1 MILREFSSTPT
12 QSINKLN
19 QRLNEQYGITV
30 KQRVYTKSKLEALR
44 ENALKNI
51 QRLKLEN
58 HKFQLDPDYAKYLG
72 VKDITEI
79 MLREGMY
86 RNGRAYR
93 EAEEFIREMFM
104 SLVDEGY
111 GDVEAKMETLNRC
124 RQRPDSLADSVYE
137 EIMERCMMEMT
148 SAGGMAMLEDDE
160 EGAPSGN
167 IHEQIRQILDQGGR
181 VISQAMGRVGEV
193 TGVSDDGASVK
204 IISLSSGRTAF
215 TSFLDGDPVV
225 LQQQSN
231 GDWYIEN
238 IEQELEEDGYGP
250 GIDEGEIR
258 DWITSNAGNGAG
270 LSQISENEYEYV
282 IEVYVPNHD
291 DDNEVLAGPFRELLW
306 EICEEIGCVDV
317 QGPEFTHSHNDAE
330 YWSWRLMK
338 DIGSEEMYEAGGTQ
352 EEQIRAV
359 INQYP
364 KEFDAF
370 VHDTSE
376 DYSNF
381 VAAMTDLLRDEM
393 PIGVQ
398 NGDEGSAEDYILSVL
413 EDLGLVP
420 HSEDAPL
427 EEELAD
433 DWHRFKVWIVP
444 VPATVYDGKYYDYK
458 YAPLKLIDGH
468 NGVDSAESAVAWAM
482 NNPEKVYAAFR
493 NVKTQSGR
501 RYVAHPVEDNM
512 FVDRIAIAR
521 PSEISTRNLERLAV
535 RSPNFDPAMLDNA
548 GEPQENTM
556 TADEI
561 IRENV
566 NVDEA
571 EVVMALRAQSNI
583 LADQIEKLG
592 RMINEDL
599 IKITEQISNEMG
611 QDTAAAVQSAV
622 TDALQ
627 QHLESA
633 RSAKEAMDEVVSSVA
648 QGQAPGVASPDLD
661 AEEPGGDMPDMD
673 LDLDDEFGDEEMG
686 DEEGADINEP
696 AASGPTDEPMGR
708 REI

>member
-167 IHEQIRQILDQGGR
+167 IHEQIRQILAQNGR

-193 TGVSDDGASVK
+193 IEVSNDGASVK
-204 IISLSSGRTAF
+204 IISLSSGRTAT

-238 IEQELEEDGYGP
+238 VEQELEEDGYGP
-250 GIDEGEIR
+250 GISEAEIS

-270 LSQISENEYEYV
+270 LRRISENEYEYV

-317 QGPEFTHSHNDAE
+317 QGPEFTDSGSESGRPVE

-370 VHDTSE
+370 VHDTGK
-376 DYSNF
+376 DYSSF

-398 NGDEGSAEDYILSVL
+398 NGDEGSAEHYIWGVL
-413 EDLGLVP
+413 EDLGLV
-420 HSEDAPL
+420 
-427 EEELAD
+427 
-433 DWHRFKVWIVP
+433 K
-444 VPATVYDGKYYDYK
+444 
-458 YAPLKLIDGH
+458 
-468 NGVDSAESAVAWAM
+468 
-482 NNPEKVYAAFR
+482 
-493 NVKTQSGR
+493 
-501 RYVAHPVEDNM
+501 
-512 FVDRIAIAR
+512 
-521 PSEISTRNLERLAV
+521 ISQ
-535 RSPNFDPAMLDNA
+535 
-548 GEPQENTM
+548 PQENTM

-561 IRENV
+561 IREDV

>member
-93 EAEEFIREMFM
+93 EAEEFIRETFM
-104 SLVDEGY
+104 GLIDVGYVD
-111 GDVEAKMETLNRC
+111 AAARSETLNRC

-167 IHEQIRQILDQGGR
+167 IHEQIRQILGQRGR

-193 TGVSDDGASVK
+193 IGVSDDGASVK

-238 IEQELEEDGYGP
+238 VGQDTYMQEEGGGKTTLDRLVDEAKDLIEEGGLDRYNDLYKLPNGPALAFAYRLFTLQVMRGGFSLFFDNGYGADGFISKLQDALAQFGGPVAEMVERADQVFRQFEEDYAEAQRMGDENEAEYAYEVRDEALDSLDSQFYQVSDRLENEAVAWFEQNFGSSNAAPLEEDL
-250 GIDEGEIR
+250 EQSLR
-258 DWITSNAGNGAG
+258 D
-270 LSQISENEYEYV
+270 Q
-282 IEVYVPNHD
+282 
-291 DDNEVLAGPFRELLW
+291 
-306 EICEEIGCVDV
+306 VD
-317 QGPEFTHSHNDAE
+317 Q
-330 YWSWRLMK
+330 
-338 DIGSEEMYEAGGTQ
+338 
-352 EEQIRAV
+352 V
-359 INQYP
+359 INAYP
-364 KEFDAF
+364 KEFEDFMLGGPAHKDMHQMLHEIFEEEMDHDVRMGNTGDA
-370 VHDTSE
+370 
-376 DYSNF
+376 
-381 VAAMTDLLRDEM
+381 
-393 PIGVQ
+393 
-398 NGDEGSAEDYILSVL
+398 EGYIFSR
-413 EDLGLVP
+413 
-420 HSEDAPL
+420 L
-427 EEELAD
+427 EELGYGRE
-433 DWHRFKVWIVP
+433 
-444 VPATVYDGKYYDYK
+444 
-458 YAPLKLIDGH
+458 
-468 NGVDSAESAVAWAM
+468 ESM
-482 NNPEKVYAAFR
+482 
-493 NVKTQSGR
+493 
-501 RYVAHPVEDNM
+501 
-512 FVDRIAIAR
+512 
-521 PSEISTRNLERLAV
+521 
-535 RSPNFDPAMLDNA
+535 
-548 GEPQENTM
+548 ENTM

-627 QHLESA
+627 QHLDSA

-686 DEEGADINEP
+686 DQEGADINEP